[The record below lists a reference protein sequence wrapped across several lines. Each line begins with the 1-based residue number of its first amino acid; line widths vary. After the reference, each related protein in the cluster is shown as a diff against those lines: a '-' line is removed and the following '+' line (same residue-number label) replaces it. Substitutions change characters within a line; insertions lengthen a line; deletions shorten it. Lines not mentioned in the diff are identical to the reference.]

1 MDSCCSFSFLISFQS
16 DHELLHPTVN
26 RCSNSLRAR
35 ARRTPYYIRRKKK
48 HWRWLQTILW
58 RRRAR
63 RWAWPRK
70 RRGRRALDWEE
81 EWYDSCEYHVLLRM
95 RIQKRVFPNQTI
107 CWSASSKHP
116 SVGSRISANQRARVG
131 GKGCTDRPDGF
142 PSSRLC
148 RRIDLRSSWA
158 AGPRS
163 SQSHPGEQMDVCYR
177 RLFPL

>member
-1 MDSCCSFSFLISFQS
+1 MDSCCSFSFLIGFQS
-16 DHELLHPTVN
+16 DHELLHPAVN

-35 ARRTPYYIRRKKK
+35 SRRTPYHIRRKKEY
-48 HWRWLQTILW
+48 WCRLQTILW

-63 RWAWPRK
+63 RRAWPRE
-70 RRGRRALDWEE
+70 RRGRREFNWQE
-81 EWYDSCEYHVLLRM
+81 EWQDTGKYHVLLRM

-107 CWSASSKHP
+107 CRSASSQHP
-116 SVGSRISANQRARVG
+116 SVRSRIPANQRKRVG
-131 GKGCTDRPDGF
+131 GKGCTDRLDGF

-148 RRIDLRSSWA
+148 RRIDLHSSWA

-163 SQSHPGEQMDVCYR
+163 SQSHLGEQMDVCYR